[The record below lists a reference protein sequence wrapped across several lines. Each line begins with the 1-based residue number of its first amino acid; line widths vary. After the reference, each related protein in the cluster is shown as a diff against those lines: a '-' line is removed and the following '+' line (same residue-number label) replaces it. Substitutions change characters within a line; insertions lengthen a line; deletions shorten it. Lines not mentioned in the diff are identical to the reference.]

1 MTTITLT
8 LPDHAVAQAQQFARE
23 RDMTA
28 TALLEA
34 ALLDYLEELEDL
46 EEARTSSAE
55 LKSGAVTP
63 RSWED
68 IKARQPAKADMAEY
82 RERLVGDEG

>member
-8 LPDHAVAQAQQFARE
+8 LPDHAVEQAQQFARE
-23 RDMTA
+23 RDITA
-28 TALLEA
+28 TAFLEA

-46 EEARTSSAE
+46 EEARMRSAE

-63 RSWED
+63 RSWEAV
-68 IKARQPAKADMAEY
+68 KARQLAKPDMAEY
-82 RERLVGDEG
+82 RERLTREEG